1 MAEKDLPSTVV
12 VKVGSLT
19 LADEQGNMDPVFLSG
34 FVSQLAAQHRA
45 GRRIVLVTSG
55 AVRTGVE
62 RLALRT
68 DHPLSVS
75 DKQAA
80 AAVGQGLLMERY
92 TALFEEHGLIA
103 AQVLLTRDII
113 NYRQKYLNARNTLMR
128 LLELGVVPVIN
139 ENDTV
144 AVDEIKFGDNDALS
158 AIAAMLIEADLLV
171 LLSDVDGLYDSDPR
185 NNPDARPIREVH
197 EVDAGIVAA
206 ARGTRGGGGT
216 GGMTTKVQ
224 AARQAMAAGIR
235 TIVAHGRTPDI
246 VQKTISGDFPGT
258 VFIPRDNGLTSRKK
272 WLAFGITPEG
282 RIIINQGARDKIV
295 SAGTSLLPVGIVAV
309 EGRFGA
315 GANVEIV
322 DEQHHAVARGLSN
335 YSADDVNKI
344 KGIHSEKIEQ
354 ILGYKISDDVV
365 HRDNMAVV

>member
-1 MAEKDLPSTVV
+1 MAEKNLPATVV
-12 VKVGSLT
+12 VKVGTLT
-19 LADEQGNMDPVFLSG
+19 LADEHGNIDPVFMDG
-34 FVSQLAAQHRA
+34 FVAQLAEQRRA
-45 GRRIVLVTSG
+45 GRRVLLVTSG
-55 AVRTGVE
+55 AVRTGME
-62 RLALRT
+62 RLELRK

-92 TALFEEHGLIA
+92 TALFESHGLIA

-113 NYRQKYLNARNTLMR
+113 NFRQKYLNARNTLMR

-158 AIAAMLIEADLLV
+158 AIAAMLVDADMLV

-185 NNPDARPIREVH
+185 SHPDAKPIREVH
-197 EVDAGIVAA
+197 AVTADIVSAAG
-206 ARGTRGGGGT
+206 GTRGGGGT

-235 TIVAHGRTPDI
+235 TVVAHGRAPDI
-246 VQKTISGDFPGT
+246 VRRVVEGEPAGT
-258 VFIPRDNGLTSRKK
+258 VFIPRENGLTSRKK
-272 WLAFGITPEG
+272 WLAFGVSPQG
-282 RIIINQGARDKIV
+282 RIVINKGARDKII
-295 SAGTSLLPVGIVAV
+295 SAGTSLLPVGVV
-309 EGRFGA
+309 DVQGSFGA
-315 GANVEIV
+315 GDNVEIV
-322 DEQHHAVARGLSN
+322 DEKQRAVARGLSN
-335 YSADDVNKI
+335 YSSEDIRKI
-344 KGIHSEKIEQ
+344 MGIHSGEIEQ